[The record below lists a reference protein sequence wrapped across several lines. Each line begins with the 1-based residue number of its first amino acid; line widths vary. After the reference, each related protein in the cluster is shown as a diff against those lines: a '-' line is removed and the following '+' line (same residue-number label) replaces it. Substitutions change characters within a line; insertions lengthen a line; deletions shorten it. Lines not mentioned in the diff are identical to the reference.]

1 VAFNVRKAVTGGR
14 LGAGRAIVGQVGAK
28 ARRVLSRGLRAAGA
42 RGRAGRQAGDANRS
56 DGVFRADL
64 SGFNQVPPILSPG
77 KGTFRLQVAGDGMS
91 AQYEL
96 SFSNLT
102 TRAVVSHIH
111 FGHPTDNGGIMVF
124 LCGGGGKP
132 DCPGRGGTVTGTI
145 TADDVVAVPGQGVA
159 AGDLA
164 GVVDIIRRGLA
175 YVNVHTEQ
183 FPDGEIRGQIV
194 PA

>member
-1 VAFNVRKAVTGGR
+1 MAFNVRKTVSGGR

-28 ARRVLSRGLRAAGA
+28 AKRVLARGLRGGTG
-42 RGRAGRQAGDANRS
+42 RSRAGSRANDANGS
-56 DGVFRADL
+56 GGVFRAEL
-64 SGFNQVPPILSPG
+64 RGFNQVPPILSPG
-77 KGTFRLQVAGDGMS
+77 TGTFRLQVADDGMS
-91 AQYEL
+91 AEYEL

-102 TRAVVSHIH
+102 TPAAVSHIH

-124 LCGGGGKP
+124 LCGGGKP
-132 DCPGRGGTVTGTI
+132 VCPGRGGTVAGTI
-145 TADDVVAVPGQGVA
+145 TADDVLAVPAQGLA

-164 GVVDIIRRGLA
+164 SVLDIIRRGLA

>member
-1 VAFNVRKAVTGGR
+1 MAFNVRKAVAGR
-14 LGAGRAIVGQVGAK
+14 VRTGRAIVGQVGTK
-28 ARRVLSRGLRAAGA
+28 ARRVLARGLRAGTS
-42 RGRAGRQAGDANRS
+42 RGRTNSKANDANRS
-56 DGVFRADL
+56 GGVFRAEL
-64 SGFNQVPPILSPG
+64 RGFNQVPPILSPG
-77 KGTFRLQVAGDGMS
+77 TGTFRMRVADDGMS
-91 AQYEL
+91 AEYEL

-102 TRAVVSHIH
+102 TPAVVSHIH

-132 DCPGRGGTVTGTI
+132 ACPGRGGTVTGTI
-145 TADDVVAVPGQGVA
+145 TAGDVVAVPGQGVA

-164 GVVDIIRRGLA
+164 GVLDIIRRGLA

-194 PA
+194 PG